1 MKKKR
6 TLQQLIDPYDL
17 YNLDSNDS
25 RSDII
30 EIEEE
35 DDITE
40 EIKANLNLLK
50 ERYDIPTE
58 EVERTINDVLWGI
71 PDER

>member
-30 EIEEE
+30 EIEAE

-40 EIKANLNLLK
+40 EINANLNLLK